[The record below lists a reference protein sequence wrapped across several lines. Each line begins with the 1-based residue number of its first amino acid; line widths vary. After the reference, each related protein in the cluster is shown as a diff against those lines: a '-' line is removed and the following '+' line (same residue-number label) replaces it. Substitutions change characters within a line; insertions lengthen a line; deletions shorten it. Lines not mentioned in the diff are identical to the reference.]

1 MISQYIWQ
9 GIWILRNSILMGI
22 IIYILIYGVLLI
34 SKRRKVVDIKQI
46 ISEAM
51 LSIYTISLLKITGI
65 IGMKFYFWDVMNGRY
80 NLSLILFEDVS
91 LIMLFLNLLLF
102 VPYGILLPCVFKN
115 LNIKKVVMIGFFTS
129 LSIEVTQLFGGRY
142 TEIDDLIINT
152 LGTLVGFIIY
162 SYTTKNIFKVN
173 NTKRN
178 KLCCIIQVTR
188 KWVKEMKLMYN
199 ILVVDDDKEIVES
212 IEIFLKN
219 EGYNVYKAYNGM
231 EALDVLVNNDVHLI
245 LMDIMMPKLDGIKA
259 TIKIREEKNIPIIL
273 VSAKSEDTDK
283 IMGLNIGADDYI
295 TKPFNLLE
303 LIARV
308 KSNLRR
314 YVTLGTYNNE
324 KLGNNEVLISGGLEL
339 NTSTKEVKVD
349 GQIVRVTPIEFKI
362 LNLLIANKGRVFSI
376 DEIYEKVWNEE
387 SFNVENTV
395 AVHIRRIR
403 GKIEINPKEPRYL
416 KVVWGVG
423 YKIEKL

>member
-1 MISQYIWQ
+1 
-9 GIWILRNSILMGI
+9 
-22 IIYILIYGVLLI
+22 
-34 SKRRKVVDIKQI
+34 
-46 ISEAM
+46 
-51 LSIYTISLLKITGI
+51 
-65 IGMKFYFWDVMNGRY
+65 
-80 NLSLILFEDVS
+80 
-91 LIMLFLNLLLF
+91 
-102 VPYGILLPCVFKN
+102 
-115 LNIKKVVMIGFFTS
+115 
-129 LSIEVTQLFGGRY
+129 
-142 TEIDDLIINT
+142 
-152 LGTLVGFIIY
+152 
-162 SYTTKNIFKVN
+162 
-173 NTKRN
+173 
-178 KLCCIIQVTR
+178 
-188 KWVKEMKLMYN
+188 MYN

-423 YKIEKL
+423 YKVEE

>member
-1 MISQYIWQ
+1 
-9 GIWILRNSILMGI
+9 
-22 IIYILIYGVLLI
+22 
-34 SKRRKVVDIKQI
+34 
-46 ISEAM
+46 
-51 LSIYTISLLKITGI
+51 
-65 IGMKFYFWDVMNGRY
+65 
-80 NLSLILFEDVS
+80 
-91 LIMLFLNLLLF
+91 
-102 VPYGILLPCVFKN
+102 
-115 LNIKKVVMIGFFTS
+115 
-129 LSIEVTQLFGGRY
+129 
-142 TEIDDLIINT
+142 
-152 LGTLVGFIIY
+152 
-162 SYTTKNIFKVN
+162 
-173 NTKRN
+173 
-178 KLCCIIQVTR
+178 
-188 KWVKEMKLMYN
+188 MYN

-339 NTSTKEVKVD
+339 NTSTKEFKVD

-403 GKIEINPKEPRYL
+403 EKIEINPKEPRYL

>member
-1 MISQYIWQ
+1 
-9 GIWILRNSILMGI
+9 
-22 IIYILIYGVLLI
+22 
-34 SKRRKVVDIKQI
+34 
-46 ISEAM
+46 
-51 LSIYTISLLKITGI
+51 
-65 IGMKFYFWDVMNGRY
+65 
-80 NLSLILFEDVS
+80 
-91 LIMLFLNLLLF
+91 
-102 VPYGILLPCVFKN
+102 
-115 LNIKKVVMIGFFTS
+115 
-129 LSIEVTQLFGGRY
+129 
-142 TEIDDLIINT
+142 
-152 LGTLVGFIIY
+152 
-162 SYTTKNIFKVN
+162 
-173 NTKRN
+173 
-178 KLCCIIQVTR
+178 
-188 KWVKEMKLMYN
+188 MYN

-314 YVTLGTYNNE
+314 YVTLGTNNNE

>member
-1 MISQYIWQ
+1 M
-9 GIWILRNSILMGI
+9 
-22 IIYILIYGVLLI
+22 
-34 SKRRKVVDIKQI
+34 
-46 ISEAM
+46 
-51 LSIYTISLLKITGI
+51 
-65 IGMKFYFWDVMNGRY
+65 
-80 NLSLILFEDVS
+80 
-91 LIMLFLNLLLF
+91 
-102 VPYGILLPCVFKN
+102 
-115 LNIKKVVMIGFFTS
+115 
-129 LSIEVTQLFGGRY
+129 
-142 TEIDDLIINT
+142 
-152 LGTLVGFIIY
+152 
-162 SYTTKNIFKVN
+162 
-173 NTKRN
+173 
-178 KLCCIIQVTR
+178 
-188 KWVKEMKLMYN
+188 MYN

-212 IEIFLKN
+212 IEIFLRN
-219 EGYNVYKAYNGM
+219 EGYNVYKAYNGV
-231 EALDVLVNNDVHLI
+231 EALDILVNKEVHLI

-314 YVTLGTYNNE
+314 YITLGTYNNE
-324 KLGNNEVLISGGLEL
+324 NVNNKEVLISGGLEL

-349 GQIVRVTPIEFKI
+349 GQVVKVTPIEFKI
-362 LNLLIANKGRVFSI
+362 LNLLLANKGRVFSI
-376 DEIYEKVWNEE
+376 DEIYERVWNEE

-403 GKIEINPKEPRYL
+403 EKIEINPKEPRYL

-423 YKIEKL
+423 YKVEE

>member
-1 MISQYIWQ
+1 M
-9 GIWILRNSILMGI
+9 
-22 IIYILIYGVLLI
+22 
-34 SKRRKVVDIKQI
+34 
-46 ISEAM
+46 
-51 LSIYTISLLKITGI
+51 
-65 IGMKFYFWDVMNGRY
+65 
-80 NLSLILFEDVS
+80 
-91 LIMLFLNLLLF
+91 
-102 VPYGILLPCVFKN
+102 
-115 LNIKKVVMIGFFTS
+115 
-129 LSIEVTQLFGGRY
+129 
-142 TEIDDLIINT
+142 
-152 LGTLVGFIIY
+152 
-162 SYTTKNIFKVN
+162 
-173 NTKRN
+173 
-178 KLCCIIQVTR
+178 
-188 KWVKEMKLMYN
+188 MYN

-212 IEIFLKN
+212 IEIFLRN
-219 EGYNVYKAYNGM
+219 EGYNVYKAYNGL
-231 EALDVLVNNDVHLI
+231 EALDILVNKEVHLI

-314 YVTLGTYNNE
+314 YITLGTYNNE
-324 KLGNNEVLISGGLEL
+324 NINNKEVLISGGLEL

-349 GQIVRVTPIEFKI
+349 GQVVKVTPIEFKI
-362 LNLLIANKGRVFSI
+362 LTLLLANKGRVFSI
-376 DEIYEKVWNEE
+376 DEIYERVWNEE

-403 GKIEINPKEPRYL
+403 EKIEINPKEPRYL

>member
-1 MISQYIWQ
+1 
-9 GIWILRNSILMGI
+9 
-22 IIYILIYGVLLI
+22 
-34 SKRRKVVDIKQI
+34 
-46 ISEAM
+46 
-51 LSIYTISLLKITGI
+51 
-65 IGMKFYFWDVMNGRY
+65 
-80 NLSLILFEDVS
+80 
-91 LIMLFLNLLLF
+91 
-102 VPYGILLPCVFKN
+102 
-115 LNIKKVVMIGFFTS
+115 
-129 LSIEVTQLFGGRY
+129 
-142 TEIDDLIINT
+142 
-152 LGTLVGFIIY
+152 
-162 SYTTKNIFKVN
+162 
-173 NTKRN
+173 
-178 KLCCIIQVTR
+178 
-188 KWVKEMKLMYN
+188 MYN

-259 TIKIREEKNIPIIL
+259 TIKIREEKKIPIIL